1 LFLELVNPCSL
12 FVFVDLSQETL
23 RNLGGHCVVCL
34 VLGLLLLNPH
44 PFFFGLGLARTTI
57 VRLPLVIFPAH
68 LHSDSQRYNHRQQQ

>member
-34 VLGLLLLNPH
+34 VLGLLLLNHH

-57 VRLPLVIFPAH
+57 VVGDGCIAGCRCA
-68 LHSDSQRYNHRQQQ
+68 SGRGK